1 MSEPMLIAKNKHA
14 LCELL
19 PSLANR
25 HGLITGATGTGKTVT
40 LQTLAENFSRIG
52 VPVFMADVKGDLT
65 GVSQAGKIGDKLAAV
80 LQDRGLSLPEPL
92 ACPTTLWDVFG
103 EQGHPVRATI
113 SDMGPLLLTRMLGL
127 NDTQA
132 GVLNLVFKIA
142 DDNGLLLLDMKDLRA
157 MLQYV
162 GDNTK
167 QFTTEYGNIS
177 AASIGA
183 IQRGLVQIET
193 QGGDQFFGEPMLNIE
208 DFMQTDAQGQGVV
221 NILAADKL
229 MNSPRLYATFL
240 LWMLSELFE
249 VLPEIGDPEKPK
261 LVFFFDEAHLLFK
274 DAPAVLVER
283 IELVVRLV
291 RSKGVGVYFVTQNP
305 LDIPDSVLGQLGNRV
320 QHALRA
326 YTPRDQKA
334 VKSTAQTMRPKAGL
348 DIEAA
353 ITELAV
359 GEALVSFLDAKGRPC
374 ETERVFVLPPGS
386 QLGPITPAQRQGLLK
401 NSLVAGVYEAAQDRE
416 SAYEKLKGSPAATG
430 TSTPTG
436 SAETPADSGS
446 GLMNSVSDFIFGST
460 GPRGGQHDG
469 VAQMVVKSAV
479 RTMGSAIGREIVR
492 GVLGGLLGS
501 AAEILPDESPPEQ
514 RNKGQD
520 KEILQKR
527 KEVVSEAINY
537 SKTGRRKSRQTRN
550 WEHIKVRL
558 SRERLVA
565 TKKNSTPSVAINQG
579 VPLTGIS
586 KIHSEQDDLLAVM
599 NIRKPEQDTQLSLLQ
614 WKL

>member
-1 MSEPMLIAKNKHA
+1 
-14 LCELL
+14 
-19 PSLANR
+19 
-25 HGLITGATGTGKTVT
+25 
-40 LQTLAENFSRIG
+40 
-52 VPVFMADVKGDLT
+52 
-65 GVSQAGKIGDKLAAV
+65 
-80 LQDRGLSLPEPL
+80 
-92 ACPTTLWDVFG
+92 
-103 EQGHPVRATI
+103 VRATI

-162 GDNTK
+162 GDNAK

-208 DFMQTDAQGQGVV
+208 DFMQTDAQGLGVV
-221 NILAADKL
+221 NILTADKL

-249 VLPEIGDPEKPK
+249 VLPEIGDPVKPK

-374 ETERVFVLPPGS
+374 ATERVFVLPPGS
-386 QLGPITPAQRQGLLK
+386 QLGPITPAQRQALVQG
-401 NSLVAGVYEAAQDRE
+401 SLVAGVYEQAQERE
-416 SAYEKLKGSPAATG
+416 SAYERIKGQATTNSQASEATLLPGQAPAA
-430 TSTPTG
+430 
-436 SAETPADSGS
+436 AEPASG
-446 GLMNSVSDFIFGST
+446 GLMGGLSDMLFGST
-460 GPRGGQHDG
+460 GPRGGQRDG

-479 RTMGSAIGREIVR
+479 RTVGSAIGREIVR

-501 AAEILPDESPPEQ
+501 S
-514 RNKGQD
+514 
-520 KEILQKR
+520 
-527 KEVVSEAINY
+527 
-537 SKTGRRKSRQTRN
+537 RRR
-550 WEHIKVRL
+550 
-558 SRERLVA
+558 
-565 TKKNSTPSVAINQG
+565 
-579 VPLTGIS
+579 
-586 KIHSEQDDLLAVM
+586 
-599 NIRKPEQDTQLSLLQ
+599 
-614 WKL
+614 